1 MAPGRKGQV
10 SRLDPTRAVYPHN
23 EAVIQKRAAELM
35 AEQLHIHLVSDATG
49 ETNHQIARAC
59 MVQFQGVRPTEHV
72 WSLVRTSSHIDKILT
87 AVEAF
92 PGPVLF
98 TLVDS
103 ALRRQLIDGC
113 QKSKVP
119 CVSVLDPVLD
129 TLADYLGV
137 ESRGTPGRQHRMDA
151 AYFSRIEAMDFTLIH
166 DDGQLTNDLTDADII
181 ILGVSRTS
189 KTPTSLYLA
198 NRGYKTANIPLVP
211 NISLPDQLLETRN
224 LFIVGLTN
232 DPVRLTQVRRNRMLM
247 LNQKEETDYIDLDK
261 VRREVTDARR
271 LFREHGW
278 PVIDV
283 TRRSIE
289 ETAAAVLQHYA
300 RFHGE
305 EG

>member
-1 MAPGRKGQV
+1 MDQ
-10 SRLDPTRAVYPHN
+10 
-23 EAVIQKRAAELM
+23 I
-35 AEQLHIHLVSDATG
+35 HIHLVSDATG

-72 WSLVRTSSHIDKILT
+72 WSLVRTSSHIEKILT
-87 AVEAF
+87 AVEAYS
-92 PGPVLF
+92 GPVLF
-98 TLVDS
+98 TLVDTK
-103 ALRRQLIDGC
+103 LRRQLIDGC
-113 QKSKVP
+113 KRLKVP

-129 TLADYLGV
+129 ALGNYLGV
-137 ESRGTPGRQHRMDA
+137 ESRGTPGRQHQMDA
-151 AYFSRIEAMDFTLIH
+151 AYFKRIEAMDFTLIH
-166 DDGQLTNDLTDADII
+166 DDGQLTGDLADADII

-211 NISLPDQLLETRN
+211 NVPLPDQVLEARGP
-224 LFIVGLTN
+224 FILGLTN

-247 LNQKEETDYIDLDK
+247 LNQKDETDYIDLDK

-271 LFREHGW
+271 LFRQHGW

>member
-1 MAPGRKGQV
+1 MVREKGLRNSASPVQ
-10 SRLDPTRAVYPHN
+10 LLCYPRYQAFDHN
-23 EAVIQKRAAELM
+23 GVCRSMTDQI
-35 AEQLHIHLVSDATG
+35 HIHLVSDATG

-72 WSLVRTSSHIDKILT
+72 WSLVRTSSHIEKILT
-87 AVEAF
+87 AVNTYS
-92 PGPVLF
+92 GPVLF
-98 TLVDS
+98 TLVD
-103 ALRRQLIDGC
+103 AELRRQLTEGC
-113 QKSKVP
+113 QRLKVP

-129 TLADYLGV
+129 ALGAYLGV
-137 ESRGTPGRQHRMDA
+137 ESLGTPGRQHRMDD
-151 AYFSRIEAMDFTLIH
+151 AYFKRIEAMDFTLIH
-166 DDGQLTNDLTDADII
+166 DDGQLTKDLTDADII

-211 NISLPDQLLETRN
+211 NVPLPDEVVEATGP
-224 LFIVGLTN
+224 FIVGLTN

-247 LNQKEETDYIDLDK
+247 LNQKDETDYIDLEK

-271 LFREHGW
+271 LFRKYGW
-278 PVIDV
+278 PEIDV

-289 ETAAAVLQHYA
+289 ETAATVLQHYA

>member
-1 MAPGRKGQV
+1 MTDQ
-10 SRLDPTRAVYPHN
+10 
-23 EAVIQKRAAELM
+23 I
-35 AEQLHIHLVSDATG
+35 HIHLVSDATG

-72 WSLVRTSSHIDKILT
+72 WSLVRTSSHIEKILT
-87 AVEAF
+87 AVEAYS
-92 PGPVLF
+92 GPVFF

-103 ALRRQLIDGC
+103 ELRRQLTEGC
-113 QKSKVP
+113 QKLKVP

-129 TLADYLGV
+129 ALGAYLGV

-151 AYFSRIEAMDFTLIH
+151 AYFERIEAMDFTLVH
-166 DDGQLTNDLTDADII
+166 DDGQLTNDLAGADII

-211 NISLPDQLLETRN
+211 NVPLPDQVIEASGP
-224 LFIVGLTN
+224 FIVGLTN

-247 LNQKEETDYIDLDK
+247 LNQKDETDYIDLEK

-271 LFREHGW
+271 LFRKHGW

-300 RFHGE
+300 RFKGE

>member
-113 QKSKVP
+113 QKVISNYLFALVR
-119 CVSVLDPVLD
+119 VSDKDPVFL
-129 TLADYLGV
+129 
-137 ESRGTPGRQHRMDA
+137 R
-151 AYFSRIEAMDFTLIH
+151 
-166 DDGQLTNDLTDADII
+166 
-181 ILGVSRTS
+181 VSRRNGVLRRF
-189 KTPTSLYLA
+189 PT
-198 NRGYKTANIPLVP
+198 
-211 NISLPDQLLETRN
+211 Q
-224 LFIVGLTN
+224 FI
-232 DPVRLTQVRRNRMLM
+232 TQAFVCL
-247 LNQKEETDYIDLDK
+247 
-261 VRREVTDARR
+261 
-271 LFREHGW
+271 
-278 PVIDV
+278 
-283 TRRSIE
+283 
-289 ETAAAVLQHYA
+289 
-300 RFHGE
+300 
-305 EG
+305 